1 MEESLKSIR
10 RQEIDQAQIEILLV
24 DGGSTDK
31 TAEIARKYHA
41 EMIHNERKLPE
52 FAKQQGLLAAK
63 GTYGIFIDSDE
74 SFLNM
79 CSLKNRIEM
88 MEKHPSVKNIVST
101 GQVCQKGENGV
112 VRYANFIGD
121 PFSNFVYRY
130 NGYNRI
136 EDLTRQY
143 KHKDIGKGILLSF
156 RGCAVLPLLMRW
168 GICSTLRLQRE
179 IYHQDGENK
188 SFAANLF
195 PIWLRK
201 LGAQW

>member
-88 MEKHPSVKNIVST
+88 MEKHPSVKKYCVDRSGVPKGRKQGRT
-101 GQVCQKGENGV
+101 VCKFYWRSV
-112 VRYANFIGD
+112 FKFCIPV
-121 PFSNFVYRY
+121 
-130 NGYNRI
+130 
-136 EDLTRQY
+136 
-143 KHKDIGKGILLSF
+143 
-156 RGCAVLPLLMRW
+156 
-168 GICSTLRLQRE
+168 
-179 IYHQDGENK
+179 
-188 SFAANLF
+188 
-195 PIWLRK
+195 
-201 LGAQW
+201 